1 MELQFGLSVVAEGV
15 ETAAQRTFLANIGC
29 FCYQG
34 FLFADALPI
43 EQFNA
48 CVEQARTARV
58 EPWVV
63 SKVVSYPA
71 RVQWVGTSRR
81 RLRVWVLTSPG
92 SKCCG
97 T

>member
-34 FLFADALPI
+34 FLFAEALPM

-58 EPWVV
+58 EP
-63 SKVVSYPA
+63 
-71 RVQWVGTSRR
+71 
-81 RLRVWVLTSPG
+81 
-92 SKCCG
+92 
-97 T
+97 

>member
-1 MELQFGLSVVAEGV
+1 M
-15 ETAAQRTFLANIGC
+15 
-29 FCYQG
+29 
-34 FLFADALPI
+34 